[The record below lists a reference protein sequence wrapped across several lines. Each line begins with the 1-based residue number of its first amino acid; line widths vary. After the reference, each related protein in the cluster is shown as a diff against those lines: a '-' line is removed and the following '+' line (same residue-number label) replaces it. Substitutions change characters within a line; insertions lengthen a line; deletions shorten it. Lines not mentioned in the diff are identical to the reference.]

1 MHLVHVCASGCIAK
15 LICYISW
22 PSAQEIRSAWPVG
35 KGMTSN
41 WMITGDNKPSACK
54 LQDAILYVLH
64 PVTAADASTG
74 MTIRV
79 VVTGAKAHAS
89 KKAVSNYL
97 WQCLMH
103 LQAKMAAQ

>member
-1 MHLVHVCASGCIAK
+1 
-15 LICYISW
+15 
-22 PSAQEIRSAWPVG
+22 
-35 KGMTSN
+35 
-41 WMITGDNKPSACK
+41 MITGDNKPSACK

-97 WQCLMH
+97 
-103 LQAKMAAQ
+103 